1 MEKSLSIWAARVL
14 FIIEIKYSNNAR
26 VYVNLLIAAVNCKK
40 VAARLAA
47 VEKDLG
53 ALARRIRA
61 RRQHFSHRLPTTQ
74 SRQCLRNHSIS
85 AGYLGR
91 AARALTVVSLHISA
105 LFVQKRPCKATRAHF
120 EDFAI
125 H

>member
-61 RRQHFSHRLPTTQ
+61 SRQHFSHRFPTAQ
-74 SRQCLRNHSIS
+74 SRQCLRNYCLRVRNP
-85 AGYLGR
+85 AF
-91 AARALTVVSLHISA
+91 AARALTVV
-105 LFVQKRPCKATRAHF
+105 QP
-120 EDFAI
+120 
-125 H
+125 